1 VGVFWSGL
9 SVPMGKVGFM
19 TVSAMHEVLADL
31 FRSQP
36 SLAVELLSGPF
47 RLAVPAHAVVEL
59 SSGELTEVAPAEF
72 RADAVVL
79 LRSARGEP
87 VLGVVVEV
95 QLSPTKDKWW
105 TWPAYLISLRT
116 RFKCEVALLVVCPD
130 AAVAAWCATPIRLGP
145 PNWTLTPLVLGPDR
159 VPVVTDPDL
168 ARQQPHL
175 TMLSAIAHGAHP
187 ERDQILGALLAAL
200 DTFDQD
206 TAARY
211 TDHVLTVLTEAARDH
226 LEALMTA
233 GTYEY
238 KSDFARRYYH
248 QGQTEGRAEG
258 LTEGRTEGR
267 AEGRTEGLTEGEVRA
282 LLAILNARGIP
293 VSDDVHARIAAC
305 TDLDHLDT
313 WVRRASTATTIQDLF
328 RD

>member
-1 VGVFWSGL
+1 
-9 SVPMGKVGFM
+9 M
-19 TVSAMHEVLADL
+19 VSAMHEVLADL

-47 RLAVPAHAVVEL
+47 RLEVPAHEVVEL
-59 SSGELTEVAPAEF
+59 SAGELTEVVPAEF

-79 LRSARGEP
+79 LRSGGEP

-95 QLSPTKDKWW
+95 QLSPKEKKRW
-105 TWPAYLISLRT
+105 TWPSYLISLRT
-116 RFKCEVALLVVCPD
+116 RFRCEVALLVVCPS
-130 AAVAAWCATPIRLGP
+130 ASVAAWCATPIRLGP

-159 VPVVTDPDL
+159 VPVVTDPGQ
-168 ARQQPHL
+168 ARQHPHL
-175 TMLSAIAHGAHP
+175 AMLSAISHAEHP
-187 ERDQILGALLAAL
+187 ERDQILHALLAAL
-200 DTFDQD
+200 DTFDHD
-206 TAARY
+206 AAARY
-211 TDHVLTVLTEAARDH
+211 TDHVLTVLTKAARDH

-258 LTEGRTEGR
+258 LTEGLT
-267 AEGRTEGLTEGEVRA
+267 AGRTEGLTEGRAEGEVRA

-293 VSDDVHARIAAC
+293 VPDDVHARIATC

-328 RD
+328 SD